1 MVASHSS
8 QKFRFSDLFRF
19 QIFRLG
25 TLSLPQWRLK
35 KKKISVSGLL
45 IRNSYLRLIAVSSI
59 GVRSACSYG
68 FRPISTQSPPPPA
81 CHQGQEGMSL
91 SHCFLSHCC
100 LLWESQGNLNT
111 AQRESKPA
119 LTMFPTEREAEL
131 RARGLG

>member
-25 TLSLPQWRLK
+25 TLSLPQWRF

-45 IRNSYLRLIAVSSI
+45 IRNPYLRLIAVSSR
-59 GVRSACSYG
+59 GARSACSYG
-68 FRPISTQSPPPPA
+68 FLPISTQSPQA

-91 SHCFLSHCC
+91 SHCLLSRHC